1 MNSGSSSTVSSSS
14 QPPRGWWS
22 RNWKWFVPTG
32 CFSLV
37 LIFVGCI
44 FAFVIVTLVPGSFR
58 NTDVY
63 RQAMAKATSN
73 PEVVAQLGTP
83 IKVSTF
89 LSGSVT
95 SADGSGEANMTIPIS
110 GPKGKGNI
118 YLEARKFGGEWT
130 FQRLVVAIDGRQE
143 RINLLPG
150 TRELQEPTEQ
160 PKPREF

>member
-1 MNSGSSSTVSSSS
+1 MNSGSSSAVSSSS
-14 QPPRGWWS
+14 QPRRGWWS
-22 RNWKWFVPTG
+22 RNWKWFVPVG

-37 LIFVGCI
+37 LIFVACI
-44 FAFVIVTLVPGSFR
+44 FAFFIVTLIPGSFK

-63 RQAMAKATSN
+63 RQAMAKASSN

-83 IKVSTF
+83 IKASMF
-89 LSGSVT
+89 PSGSVNIEG
-95 SADGSGEANMTIPIS
+95 SSGEARMTIPIS

-150 TRELQEPTEQ
+150 TRELQEPAEQ